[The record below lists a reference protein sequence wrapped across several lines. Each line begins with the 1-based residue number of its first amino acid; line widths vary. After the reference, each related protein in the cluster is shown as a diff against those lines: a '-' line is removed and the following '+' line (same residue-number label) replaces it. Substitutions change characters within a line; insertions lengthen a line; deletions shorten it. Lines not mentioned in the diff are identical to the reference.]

1 MFLILFYDVP
11 NVYDLISCSSSF
23 SEPSLHD
30 GDFCRQFGLHSVY
43 NDPQHYFAG
52 MRDEADG
59 TVVRTFLKITFFRHW
74 NKNCPAPVPWPFFC
88 VPDLDAQ
95 FP

>member
-11 NVYDLISCSSSF
+11 NVYYLISCSSSF

-52 MRDEADG
+52 MRDDVDVMVR
-59 TVVRTFLKITFFRHW
+59 TVVTTFLKITFF
-74 NKNCPAPVPWPFFC
+74 
-88 VPDLDAQ
+88 
-95 FP
+95 